1 MLSQFNVILFKEE
14 QLYESLKPALGLLE
28 SPINLYRSSPA
39 AVPLMGE
46 EVTCA
51 QTKVTAI
58 LLLEGEEQ
66 RLVSRDMRTLV
77 MKVILMACVEMG
89 TTTVIVGEAIRCA
102 GKLSG

>member
-1 MLSQFNVILFKEE
+1 MTSRSSILKHRKAIQKHTRPKKREHEKKRESPRRTAILPKLSQFNVPLFKEE

-28 SPINLYRSSPA
+28 SPINLYRSAPA

-66 RLVSRDMRTLV
+66 R
-77 MKVILMACVEMG
+77 
-89 TTTVIVGEAIRCA
+89 
-102 GKLSG
+102 